1 MSHHIGSNKKYNK
14 IISLKKITYYSKKI
28 LNINVNYLI
37 RILTKFKREDRKQK
51 EYILKYTFLKFEKL
65 LTN

>member
-1 MSHHIGSNKKYNK
+1 MIFFNKKYNK